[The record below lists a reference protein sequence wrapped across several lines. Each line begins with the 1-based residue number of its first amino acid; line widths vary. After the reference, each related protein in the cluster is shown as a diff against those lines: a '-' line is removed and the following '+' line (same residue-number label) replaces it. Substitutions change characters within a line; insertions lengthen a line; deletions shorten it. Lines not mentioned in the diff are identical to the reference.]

1 MQLAIQSSDTNLVL
15 LLPLFYLLI
24 EKQSYC
30 HFFFFKKKTGASA
43 SGMHPPVAL
52 NIASASRTEVVLVM
66 PS

>member
-30 HFFFFKKKTGASA
+30 HFFFFKKTGASA